1 MLEHGAAC
9 TLWEGFRTGFRHK
22 VGYFTALIGVP
33 KSLHTPPV
41 THGFSVPL
49 LSSHL
54 CSLFRESTRKQE
66 LTFQP
71 RKKNPAPNFSP
82 PPPFSILNQTTPT
95 RVCGVTCHHGT
106 YTCTHVGSPPRCP
119 CPRALLLPPCSLHVY
134 RRDWYFR
141 SRLLLTS
148 CRLTHMYCLANFR
161 LGWGDGWEM

>member
-82 PPPFSILNQTTPT
+82 PPPFFYTEPNNSNTCLRCHMSPWHLYVHT
-95 RVCGVTCHHGT
+95 RGLSSPLPLSPSPVAA
-106 YTCTHVGSPPRCP
+106 SLQPPRLQEGLVFSQP
-119 CPRALLLPPCSLHVY
+119 FALNLLQADSYVL
-134 RRDWYFR
+134 
-141 SRLLLTS
+141 S
-148 CRLTHMYCLANFR
+148 
-161 LGWGDGWEM
+161 G